1 MANEINITF
10 LGTSS
15 APPQLSRKQSAI
27 VVKYKSH
34 TLLFDVGEATQ
45 YQMIEQKIK
54 FTKLTIILTHLHSD
68 HTLGIMGL
76 LTTRN
81 FRNIKTPIKIIG
93 PEWTSKFISL
103 LFFAYRFK
111 PDFDIEIIETSGG
124 IVLENKDFLL
134 ESFPLSHSDTSFGY
148 KLVTKP
154 KIGRFNVEKASE
166 LNIPR
171 GELWKKLQNGKVIE
185 INGKAIHP
193 SDVLDEVEDNS
204 LKVIITGD
212 TPFDETTVEYAQNAD
227 LLIHDATYP
236 SYEEVRAKKYL
247 HSTCTDA
254 ANVAKQA
261 KVKRLIMTHISELH
275 KNLEESLRDAKEIF
289 SNCEFAE
296 DGLKVKLKSKV

>member
-1 MANEINITF
+1 MANEITVTF

-15 APPQLSRKQSAI
+15 APPQLSRKQSAT

-34 TLLFDVGEATQ
+34 TLLYDVGEATQ
-45 YQMIEQKIK
+45 YQMIKHKIK

-68 HTLGIMGL
+68 HTLGLMGL

-81 FRNIKTPIKIIG
+81 FRNIKTPITIIG

-111 PDFDIEIIETSGG
+111 PDFEITIIETSGG
-124 IVLENKDFLL
+124 IVLENKDFTL

-148 KLVTKP
+148 NLVTKP
-154 KIGRFNVEKASE
+154 KIGRFNINKAVK
-166 LNIPR
+166 LGIPK
-171 GELWKKLQNGKVIE
+171 GELWKKLQNGNSIE
-185 INGKAIHP
+185 IDEKTIHP
-193 SDVLDEVEDNS
+193 SAVLDEVEDDS
-204 LKVIITGD
+204 MKITITGD
-212 TPFDETTVEYAQNAD
+212 TPFDETTIEHAQNAN

-236 SYEEVRAKKYL
+236 SYEEERAKKYL
-247 HSTCTDA
+247 HSTCVDA
-254 ANVAKQA
+254 AEVAKKA

-275 KNLEESLRDAKEIF
+275 KDLDESLRDAQEIF

-296 DGLKVKLKSKV
+296 DGLKIKLKFKD